1 MASGGRNRALD
12 GLRALAVLCVLV
24 FHMDSLPGGYLGVDV
39 FFVLSGYLI
48 TAQLLAEWDRTG
60 AVSLTRFYLRRAYR
74 LLPAFWL
81 LAGVGAVAVVGLGI
95 GSAGERDECPIQ
107 RRSRRWTPIVTTPSV
122 PHQIP
127 RGHRPE
133 VRAELHPS
141 GCAVHEGSSR
151 TNRPSVSGTT
161 ISVALCRQ
169 PPPHRRRHRPIGVCL
184 FLTPGHNQLPSEG
197 MTRHPSSAQAPS
209 TRRRPS

>member
-107 RRSRRWTPIVTTPSV
+107 RRSRRWTRSSPPRRSHTRSPGAIDQKSAPSFIRRDVPSTRVRRERTGRRCPGPPSLSPAPTAPATPPTHRRLSV
-122 PHQIP
+122 PHT
-127 RGHRPE
+127 RP
-133 VRAELHPS
+133 
-141 GCAVHEGSSR
+141 
-151 TNRPSVSGTT
+151 
-161 ISVALCRQ
+161 
-169 PPPHRRRHRPIGVCL
+169 
-184 FLTPGHNQLPSEG
+184 
-197 MTRHPSSAQAPS
+197 
-209 TRRRPS
+209 